1 MVGVD
6 FISLP
11 EPAIFARGGGGMFYN
26 QVRWLEIRAILSN
39 LVPTK
44 PGQAQ
49 SRLPSFLFLSLSSFE
64 AHQAYL
70 THGHVLSLRNGEV
83 AQDPQSPVYAIV
95 SPPAGPCKSGDS

>member
-39 LVPTK
+39 LVPSRAK
-44 PGQAQ
+44 P
-49 SRLPSFLFLSLSSFE
+49 SLVFLPSFLFLGLSSFE
-64 AHQAYL
+64 AHHAYL
-70 THGHVLSLRNGEV
+70 THGNV
-83 AQDPQSPVYAIV
+83 PF
-95 SPPAGPCKSGDS
+95 